1 MGSPKRN
8 RKTRRSA
15 REIARHADRILA
27 EAFVKSKEFE
37 KRGLRTVTLP
47 RAVLIRKLSGKAAHS
62 PFLTSISW
70 GNAVRGTT
78 FPLSFGIMN
87 PDPWAYFEANLAL
100 CVYWGTGTGVAPPG
114 ESLLA
119 ADPAL
124 GVRAVDVGI
133 LNSSPSP
140 YYVSASH
147 LLPATLAPGSNRSDV
162 SYLLYAIDSF
172 AVSVFLERGSL
183 SVAIA

>member
-1 MGSPKRN
+1 MGSPKRK
-8 RKTRRSA
+8 RKTHRPA

-47 RAVLIRKLSGKAAHS
+47 RAVLIRKLSGKTAHS

-78 FPLSFGIMN
+78 FPLTFGIMN
-87 PDPWAYFEANLAL
+87 PDPWTYFEANLAL

-124 GVRAVDVGI
+124 GVRAVDVSI

-162 SYLLYAIDSF
+162 SYLLYAIDPF
-172 AVSVFLERGSL
+172 DVSVILERGSL
-183 SVAIA
+183 SVAIS